1 MLGAATEQ
9 IEMMIGI
16 RIPNVPHAVP
26 VAKESKAAMI
36 KMIGARMITGIPEVA
51 TTCATNSPVP
61 KFSYKTPIIQKLHQ

>member
-26 VAKESKAAMI
+26 VAKESNAAMI

-51 TTCATNSPVP
+51 TT
-61 KFSYKTPIIQKLHQ
+61 